1 MTDLWFA
8 AAGLVLVAIVMV
20 LWPLWRRRQS
30 ERVDRT
36 ALNVAL
42 YEERVAELE
51 AQQRAGDL
59 SEAQLAAAKGE
70 ASRLLL
76 EDTAAADARQAPLT
90 RQLTWVLIIGALALP
105 LAVLGLYRQW
115 GAADGLALYREMQAT
130 PQVETLEALI
140 DRTQRVVEVQPEN
153 GEAWYMLGRAYMS
166 AQNPEKAADAFGN
179 ALARL
184 GEQPEV
190 LAQLAQARYFAN
202 GNQLDAETARALDKA
217 IELDPQQP
225 TALGLLGIAAFED
238 GDFAG
243 SIRYWQSL
251 MQGMDPESPGAQ
263 AIQGGIER
271 ARQRMV
277 DAGQTPPPAA
287 EPATGPTISLRV
299 SVAPELLAELPA
311 DASVFVFARD
321 PNGPPMPLIAKRLSL
336 SQLPLEITL
345 SADDAMLP
353 GVTLDEETA
362 LQLVARVSPT
372 GDAREGTH
380 LGQLD
385 EVHAGQ
391 DGTLELV
398 IDRAIN

>member
-90 RQLTWVLIIGALALP
+90 RQLTWVLIIGAVALP

-179 ALARL
+179 ALVRL

-225 TALGLLGIAAFED
+225 TALGLLGFAAFET

-243 SIRYWQSL
+243 SIRYWQTL

-263 AIQGGIER
+263 AIQSGIER

-287 EPATGPTISLRV
+287 EPATGPTINLRV

-353 GVTLDEETA
+353 GVTLDSATA

>member
-179 ALARL
+179 ALVRL

-202 GNQLDAETARALDKA
+202 VNQLDAETARALDKA
-217 IELDPQQP
+217 IELDRNNLPRWP
-225 TALGLLGIAAFED
+225 AGYCGL
-238 GDFAG
+238 
-243 SIRYWQSL
+243 
-251 MQGMDPESPGAQ
+251 
-263 AIQGGIER
+263 
-271 ARQRMV
+271 
-277 DAGQTPPPAA
+277 
-287 EPATGPTISLRV
+287 
-299 SVAPELLAELPA
+299 
-311 DASVFVFARD
+311 
-321 PNGPPMPLIAKRLSL
+321 
-336 SQLPLEITL
+336 
-345 SADDAMLP
+345 
-353 GVTLDEETA
+353 
-362 LQLVARVSPT
+362 
-372 GDAREGTH
+372 
-380 LGQLD
+380 
-385 EVHAGQ
+385 
-391 DGTLELV
+391 
-398 IDRAIN
+398 